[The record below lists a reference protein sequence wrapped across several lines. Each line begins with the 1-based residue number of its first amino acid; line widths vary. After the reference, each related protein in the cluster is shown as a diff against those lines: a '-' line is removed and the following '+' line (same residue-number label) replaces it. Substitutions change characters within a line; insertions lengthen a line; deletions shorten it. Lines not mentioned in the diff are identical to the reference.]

1 MVPLAE
7 RFWALVLGVTG
18 AEVFRALL
26 HQTGAQR
33 PDETEDEPDMSDEYE
48 IVGDDLMGAIGED
61 LLVGDELED
70 IFGADDDEDYLEQLA
85 ISGAGDT
92 EIIGAPE
99 TVKQAKRKKRARQRA
114 MLRRLVRRNAGAV
127 VNRGLDRRRRYP
139 LGFVPTSITAGT
151 STQIPSAP
159 QNLYRPERLVIPS
172 DIAFDAG
179 VRDIKVGNTSQLVQS
194 VEVPAAV
201 FSEVAINTGV
211 TFDTAEVGNQVSVDI
226 RNKSG
231 STFEFSAALVGTI
244 AK

>member
-1 MVPLAE
+1 MKG
-7 RFWALVLGVTG
+7 FWELVLGITG

-26 HQTGAQR
+26 HQTGANPPEKER
-33 PDETEDEPDMSDEYE
+33 TEDDDMSDEYE
-48 IVGDDLMGAIGED
+48 IVGDDLMGAIGADLIGDDDMEEED
-61 LLVGDELED
+61 LLVGDD
-70 IFGADDDEDYLEQLA
+70 GDDEDFLERLA

-92 EIIGAPE
+92 EIVGAE
-99 TVKQAKRKKRARQRA
+99 TVRQAKRKKRARRKA
-114 MLRRLVRRNAGAV
+114 MLRRLIRRNAGAV

-139 LGFVPTSITAGT
+139 LGFVPTAITAGT

-231 STFEFSAALVGTI
+231 SEFEFSAALVGTI

>member
-1 MVPLAE
+1 MKG
-7 RFWALVLGVTG
+7 FWELVLGITG

-26 HQTGAQR
+26 HQTGVNPPEKER
-33 PDETEDEPDMSDEYE
+33 IEDDDMSDEYE
-48 IVGDDLMGAIGED
+48 IVGVDDDLMGHIGAD
-61 LLVGDELED
+61 LIGDELEEED
-70 IFGADDDEDYLEQLA
+70 FLVGDDGDEDFLERLA

-92 EIIGAPE
+92 EIVGAE
-99 TVKQAKRKKRARQRA
+99 TVRQAKRKKRARQKA
-114 MLRRLVRRNAGAV
+114 MLRRLIRRNAGAV

-139 LGFVPTSITAGT
+139 LGFVPTAIAAAT

-231 STFEFSAALVGTI
+231 AQFEFSAALVGTI